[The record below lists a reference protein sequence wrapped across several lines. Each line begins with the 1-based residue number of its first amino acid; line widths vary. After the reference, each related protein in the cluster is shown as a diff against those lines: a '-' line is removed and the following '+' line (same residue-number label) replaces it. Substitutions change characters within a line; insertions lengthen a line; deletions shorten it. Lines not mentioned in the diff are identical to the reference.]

1 MIMIVNLIPYILAI
15 MIFYDFSNHLLELI
29 FGREKARKL
38 FKLYW
43 PTFKDRKRYTYFW
56 TTYWGIAFLLTMIYL
71 LNL

>member
-38 FKLYW
+38 FKPYW